1 MKKRLY
7 EIQYLLTHGSE
18 TMTEEGVHRL
28 KAEKIMLE
36 KLSFYKE
43 IKN

>member
-1 MKKRLY
+1 MKKRLN
-7 EIQYLLTHGSE
+7 EISYLLTHGSE
-18 TMTEEGVHRL
+18 LISDEGVHRL

-36 KLSFYKE
+36 KVAFYKE